1 MGFNVC
7 RSFGVFDSVGGKKR
21 PEDGFKDQSSLTI
34 DIAVELE
41 LELLLV
47 GGDLLEDLAR
57 WNEEKDTKRAKK
69 QKDEG
74 SKSSNCNRNIYQYRK
89 IENSGFPVN
98 PL

>member
-7 RSFGVFDSVGGKKR
+7 QSFGVFDSVGGKKR

-34 DIAVELE
+34 DIAAE

-57 WNEEKDTKRAKK
+57 WNEEKD
-69 QKDEG
+69 
-74 SKSSNCNRNIYQYRK
+74 SKSK
-89 IENSGFPVN
+89 KMKEAKD
-98 PL
+98 